1 MMNTHIARGAVFLTI
16 SSIIFIISGYIINIW
31 LGRYLGPAEYG
42 IYGIIIS
49 LVSIINITQTSGIPL
64 AVSKYVASNNE
75 KAEAVYKTGF
85 FLQLI
90 STCFIALLF
99 FLLSTPIA
107 VILKDKDLIPYI
119 QLAALIFPFYGIFAL
134 ITGFYNG
141 LHDFKKQAVLHI
153 VYSFIKIITIIP
165 FAIFF
170 HLSGVILG
178 FILSPILTLLTGFH
192 LPKAT
197 SGFSYKKLIIFS
209 LPLIGIAIFSNL
221 MQSVDLFFIKM
232 LGASEN
238 DPGYYTASQNIS
250 RIPFF
255 ALSALST
262 VLLPAI
268 SRTVSE
274 NLENETKKYI
284 NNCMRIVLLLCIPIV
299 LFMSATS
306 ADLLKFIYSSEY
318 LPAAQSLSILL
329 IGIAFL
335 TIFTVQSNI
344 LNGAGN
350 PKIPLV
356 IAIVSVCITAVLCLF
371 LIPLGNLTGAAFAT
385 TIGCF
390 IAMILTTIMVYK
402 KFKTVPSLR
411 SFIKI
416 VLVSLPLYFFAK
428 VITFPLFFL
437 PLFYFLLFSLYI
449 LSLIIIKELTKSD
462 LELIRSLVP
471 DFIRRKKKL

>member
-1 MMNTHIARGAVFLTI
+1 MNTHIARGAIFLTI
-16 SSIIFIISGYIINIW
+16 SSLIFIVSGYIINIW

-64 AVSKYVASNNE
+64 AVAKYAASNKE
-75 KAEAVYKTGF
+75 QGEAVYKTGF

-90 STCFIALLF
+90 STCFISLLF
-99 FLLSTPIA
+99 FILSTPIA
-107 VILKDKDLIPYI
+107 TILKDKDLIPYI

-141 LHDFKKQAVLHI
+141 LHNFKKQAVLHI
-153 VYSFIKIITIIP
+153 IYSFIKILTIIP

-170 HLSGVILG
+170 HLSGVIFG

-192 LPKAT
+192 LPKAAT
-197 SGFSYKKLIIFS
+197 RFSYKKLIVFS

-221 MQSVDLFFIKM
+221 LQSIDIFFVKM

-262 VLLPAI
+262 VLLPTI
-268 SRTVSE
+268 SKTVSQ
-274 NLENETKKYI
+274 NLEKETKSYI
-284 NNCMRIVLLLCIPIV
+284 NSCMRIVLLLCIPVV

-306 ADLLKFIYSSEY
+306 AELLQFIYTTEY

-350 PKIPLV
+350 PKTPLI
-356 IAIVSVCITAVLCLF
+356 IAICSVCITAVLCVI
-371 LIPLGNLTGAAFAT
+371 LIPYGNLNGAAFAT

-390 IAMILTTIMVYK
+390 VAMVLTTIMVYK
-402 KFKTVPSLR
+402 RFNTVPSLR
-411 SFIKI
+411 SFIKVI
-416 VLVSLPLYFFAK
+416 LASLPLYFLAK
-428 VITFPLFFL
+428 AITFPVFLL
-437 PLFYFLLFSLYI
+437 PLFYLLLFSLYI
-449 LSLIIIKELTKSD
+449 VFLIIIKELTKSD
-462 LELIRSLVP
+462 FDMIRSLIP

>member
-1 MMNTHIARGAVFLTI
+1 MNTHIARGAIFLTI
-16 SSIIFIISGYIINIW
+16 SSVIFIISGYIINIW

-49 LVSIINITQTSGIPL
+49 LVSVINITQTSGIPL
-64 AVSKYVASNNE
+64 AVAKYTASNKE
-75 KAEAVYKTGF
+75 QGEAVYKTGF

-90 STCFIALLF
+90 STCFISFLF
-99 FLLSTPIA
+99 FILSTPIA
-107 VILKDKDLIPYI
+107 TILKDKDLIPYI

-141 LHDFKKQAVLHI
+141 LHNFKKQAVLHI

-192 LPKAT
+192 LPKAA
-197 SGFSYKKLIIFS
+197 SRFSYKKLIVFS

-221 MQSVDLFFIKM
+221 LQSIDIFFVKM

-262 VLLPAI
+262 VLLPTI
-268 SRTVSE
+268 SRTVSQ
-274 NLENETKKYI
+274 NLEKETKTYI
-284 NNCMRIVLLLCIPIV
+284 NNCMRIVLLLCIPVV

-306 ADLLKFIYSSEY
+306 AELLQFIYNSEY

-350 PKIPLV
+350 PKTPLI
-356 IAIVSVCITAVLCLF
+356 IALCSVCITAVLCLI
-371 LIPLGNLTGAAFAT
+371 LIPFGNLNGAALAT

-390 IAMILTTIMVYK
+390 VAMVLTTIMVYK
-402 KFKTVPSLR
+402 RFNTVPSLR
-411 SFIKI
+411 SFIKVVI
-416 VLVSLPLYFFAK
+416 ASLPLYLFAK
-428 VITFPLFFL
+428 AITFPVFL
-437 PLFYFLLFSLYI
+437 LPVFYLLLFSLYI
-449 LSLIIIKELTKSD
+449 FFLIIIKELTKSD
-462 LELIRSLVP
+462 FDMIRSLIP
-471 DFIRRKKKL
+471 DFIRRKKKV

>member
-1 MMNTHIARGAVFLTI
+1 MNNHIARGAVFLTI
-16 SSIIFIISGYIINIW
+16 SSIIFLISGYIINIW
-31 LGRYLGPAEYG
+31 LGRYLGPADYG

-49 LVSIINITQTSGIPL
+49 LVSIINITQTTGIPL
-64 AVSKYVASNNE
+64 AVSKYVASNSE
-75 KAEAVYKTGF
+75 KKEAVYKTGF
-85 FLQLI
+85 FLQII
-90 STCFIALLF
+90 STCFISLLF
-99 FLLSTPIA
+99 FVLSTPIA
-107 VILKDKDLIPYI
+107 IILKDKDLIPYI

-141 LHDFKKQAVLHI
+141 LHDFKKQAILHVI
-153 VYSFIKIITIIP
+153 YSFTKIITIIP

-178 FILSPILTLLTGFH
+178 FIISPILTLLTGFH
-192 LPKAT
+192 LPKGT
-197 SGFSYKKLIIFS
+197 TNFSYKKLIIFS

-221 MQSVDLFFIKM
+221 LQSIDLFFIKI
-232 LGASEN
+232 LVASEN

-268 SRTVSE
+268 SRTVSQ

-284 NNCMRIVLLLCIPIV
+284 NNCMRIVLLFCVPLV

-306 ADLLKFIYSSEY
+306 AYLLKFIYSSEY
-318 LPAAQSLSILL
+318 LPATQSLSILL

-335 TIFTVQSNI
+335 TVFTVQSNI

-350 PKIPLV
+350 PKAPLV
-356 IAIVSVCITAVLCLF
+356 IAIISVCVTAVLCLF
-371 LIPLGNLTGAAFAT
+371 LIPVGNLNGAALAT

-390 IAMILTTIMVYK
+390 TAMISTTIMVYK
-402 KFKTVPSLR
+402 RFKTVPSLR
-411 SFIKI
+411 SFTKI
-416 VLVSLPLYFFAK
+416 ILASLPLYFFAK
-428 VITFPLFFL
+428 VITYPLFFL
-437 PLFYFLLFSLYI
+437 PFFYFFLFACYI
-449 LSLIIIKELTKSD
+449 FFLIIMKELTKYD
-462 LELIRSLVP
+462 LELIGSLLP
-471 DFIRRKKKL
+471 EWIRRKKKL